1 MRRHESRRGAMVT
14 GDADREGVE
23 PRKLSLV
30 SADGID
36 PSNSSGRKGVGVNI
50 FS

>member
-23 PRKLSLV
+23 PRMV
-30 SADGID
+30 E
-36 PSNSSGRKGVGVNI
+36 KGSELI
-50 FS
+50 FFRES